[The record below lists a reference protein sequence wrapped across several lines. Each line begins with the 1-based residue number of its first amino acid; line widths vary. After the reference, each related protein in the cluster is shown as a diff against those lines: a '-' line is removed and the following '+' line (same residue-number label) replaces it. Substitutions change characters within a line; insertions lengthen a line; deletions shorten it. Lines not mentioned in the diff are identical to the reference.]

1 MAAWY
6 WGYCK
11 DWVFIMK
18 AASTCFVMVSS
29 SPGVPPDSGH
39 PSLPPAAGVDTDLQG
54 MVEELLGDRLA
65 HHPGGLE
72 GVLTRLRL
80 EVERVCSHSDRIQD
94 SGNIRHWQ
102 RNLIQ
107 HRLDKCLAYYDLGST
122 QGRMEL
128 HATLSAMVYRPIVP
142 EGSYLSFQGRYALI
156 EDFLQTFYIEA
167 LNSFRREHQLPPTY
181 TPRTRLELAEFMA
194 FSEQY
199 AKRTINL
206 PNGRHQQLIVLRAQ
220 TFARRQ
226 PAETSIDLALVDAP
240 KSEVG
245 DNTAVIKQV
254 REKITLTEADT
265 PEDAAM
271 RDRVITALVDYFKAQ
286 QQSDCL
292 DYLTLKL
299 EDCSTSEI
307 EAILDLSPRQRDYL
321 QQRFRYHVDRFS
333 RQYEWELV
341 HEWLGANLE
350 DNFGMTPDQWT
361 TFLATL
367 PQDQRHLIDL
377 KQAAPPQDQEGI
389 ARLLGWTPKKV
400 DRTWTQLLK
409 QAWQYRNQRSEAR
422 GD

>member
-1 MAAWY
+1 
-6 WGYCK
+6 
-11 DWVFIMK
+11 MK
-18 AASTCFVMVSS
+18 VASTCFVMVSS
-29 SPGVPPDSGH
+29 SPGVPPEPGH
-39 PSLPPAAGVDTDLQG
+39 PSLPLATGISADLQG
-54 MVEELLGDRLA
+54 IVEGLLKDRLA
-65 HHPGGLE
+65 HRPGGLE

-107 HRLDKCLAYYDLGST
+107 HRLDKCLAYYHLGSA

-142 EGSYLSFQGRYALI
+142 EGSSLSFQGRYVLI

-240 KSEVG
+240 KAEAG

-254 REKITLTEADT
+254 RERITLTDEDT
-265 PEDAAM
+265 AEDAAM

-292 DYLTLKL
+292 DFLALKL

-307 EAILDLSPRQRDYL
+307 EAILGLSPRQRDYL

-350 DNFGMTPDQWT
+350 DNFGMTPEQWAI
-361 TFLATL
+361 FLATL
-367 PQDQRHLIDL
+367 PRDQRRLVEI
-377 KQAAPPQDQEGI
+377 KQSNMAKDQEEI
-389 ARLLGWTPKKV
+389 AKLLGWTPKKV
-400 DRTWTQLLK
+400 DRTWTKLLK
-409 QAWQYRNQRSEAR
+409 QAWQYRNQKSEDR
-422 GD
+422 ED

>member
-1 MAAWY
+1 
-6 WGYCK
+6 
-11 DWVFIMK
+11 MK

-29 SPGVPPDSGH
+29 SPGVSPDSGQLSS
-39 PSLPPAAGVDTDLQG
+39 PLVTGVTADLQG
-54 MVEELLGDRLA
+54 MVEELLKDRLT

-80 EVERVCSHSDRIQD
+80 EVERVCSHSDRIQE

-142 EGSYLSFQGRYALI
+142 EGSDLSFQGRYALI

-220 TFARRQ
+220 AFARRQ

-240 KSEVG
+240 KAEVG
-245 DNTAVIKQV
+245 ENTAVIKQV

-286 QQSDCL
+286 QQSGCL
-292 DYLTLKL
+292 DYLALKL
-299 EDCSTSEI
+299 EDCSTTEI
-307 EAILDLSPRQRDYL
+307 EAILNLSPRQRDYL

-341 HEWLGANLE
+341 HEWLGAKLE
-350 DNFGMTPDQWT
+350 DNFGMTPDQWA

-367 PQDQRHLIDL
+367 PQDQGRLIQI
-377 KQAAPPQDQEGI
+377 KQNNPVQEQEEM

-400 DRTWTQLLK
+400 DRIWTQLLK
-409 QAWQYRNQRSEAR
+409 QAWQYRNQKSENR
-422 GD
+422 ED

>member
-1 MAAWY
+1 
-6 WGYCK
+6 
-11 DWVFIMK
+11 MK

-29 SPGVPPDSGH
+29 SPGVSPDSGQLSS
-39 PSLPPAAGVDTDLQG
+39 PLVTGVTADLQG
-54 MVEELLGDRLA
+54 MVEELLKDRLT

-80 EVERVCSHSDRIQD
+80 EVERVCSHSDRIQE

-142 EGSYLSFQGRYALI
+142 EGSDLSFQGRYALI

-220 TFARRQ
+220 AFARRQ

-240 KSEVG
+240 KAEVG
-245 DNTAVIKQV
+245 ENTAVIKQV

-286 QQSDCL
+286 QQSGCL
-292 DYLTLKL
+292 DYLALKL
-299 EDCSTSEI
+299 EDCSTTEI
-307 EAILDLSPRQRDYL
+307 EAILNLSPRQRDYL

-341 HEWLGANLE
+341 HEWLGAKLE

-367 PQDQRHLIDL
+367 PQDQRRLIQI
-377 KQAAPPQDQEGI
+377 KQNNPVQEQEEM
-389 ARLLGWTPKKV
+389 AKLLGWTPKKV

-409 QAWQYRNQRSEAR
+409 QAWQYRNQKSENR
-422 GD
+422 ED